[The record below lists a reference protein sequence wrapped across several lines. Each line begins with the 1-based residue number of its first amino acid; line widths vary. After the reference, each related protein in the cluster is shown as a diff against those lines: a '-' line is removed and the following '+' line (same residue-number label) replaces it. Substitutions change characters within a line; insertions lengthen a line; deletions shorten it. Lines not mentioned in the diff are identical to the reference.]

1 MMAKEDN
8 AVEIIEVPTQVARKY
23 KIDEKELEFDE
34 LVVELYNEI
43 LKIKK
48 AVA

>member
-1 MMAKEDN
+1 MAKEDN

-23 KIDEKELEFDE
+23 KIGEKEMEFDE